1 VAHPA
6 EWRSSHSKISDLRK
20 SRSRSRRSTN
30 HRMNRTLVL
39 ATALAAGL
47 AVPSLTAQAATS
59 ASSGSSAPAAAAIP
73 QAIPAKVAIIAFE
86 QAVVATNEGQ
96 RSMAEVQKKYE
107 PQKTKIDGEAAE
119 VDSLKKQVQGL
130 PATTS
135 DDERA
140 RRLRTIDEKEK
151 ALNRDAEDAQNA
163 YQGDLQEA
171 YGKVAQK
178 VGAAAVKYAQDNGF
192 TLMLN
197 VGGNQ
202 QVPNPVL
209 WFAQPTDITQAVV
222 NAYNTSSGVT
232 APPPSAPA
240 PAAAHHTTT
249 PSGTGAASHPATTTT
264 H

>member
-1 VAHPA
+1 
-6 EWRSSHSKISDLRK
+6 
-20 SRSRSRRSTN
+20 
-30 HRMNRTLVL
+30 MNRTLVF

-59 ASSGSSAPAAAAIP
+59 AGNGASAPAAAAAKP
-73 QAIPAKVAIIAFE
+73 EAIPAKVAIIAFE

-96 RSMAEVQKKYE
+96 RAMAEVQKKYE
-107 PQKTKIDGEAAE
+107 PKKTTIDAEAAE
-119 VDSLKKQVQGL
+119 VDSLKKKVQGL
-130 PATTS
+130 PPTTP

-140 RRLRTIDEKEK
+140 RQLRTIDEKEK

-178 VGAAAVKYAQDNGF
+178 VGAAAVKFAQDNGF

-209 WFAQPTDITQAVV
+209 WFAEPTDITQAVV
-222 NAYNTSSGVT
+222 NAYNTSSGVA

-240 PAAAHHTTT
+240 PAAHRPATT
-249 PSGTGAASHPATTTT
+249 PSGAASHPATTP

>member
-1 VAHPA
+1 
-6 EWRSSHSKISDLRK
+6 
-20 SRSRSRRSTN
+20 
-30 HRMNRTLVL
+30 M
-39 ATALAAGL
+39 
-47 AVPSLTAQAATS
+47 
-59 ASSGSSAPAAAAIP
+59 
-73 QAIPAKVAIIAFE
+73 
-86 QAVVATNEGQ
+86 
-96 RSMAEVQKKYE
+96 
-107 PQKTKIDGEAAE
+107 
-119 VDSLKKQVQGL
+119 QGL
-130 PATTS
+130 PATTP

-209 WFAQPTDITQAVV
+209 WFSSAHGHHAGCCERLQHQLGCCGSAAVG
-222 NAYNTSSGVT
+222 SGPGR
-232 APPPSAPA
+232 AR
-240 PAAAHHTTT
+240 AHTT
-249 PSGTGAASHPATTTT
+249 PSGAASHPATTT

>member
-1 VAHPA
+1 
-6 EWRSSHSKISDLRK
+6 
-20 SRSRSRRSTN
+20 
-30 HRMNRTLVL
+30 MNRTLVL

-47 AVPSLTAQAATS
+47 AVPSLTAQAATG
-59 ASSGSSAPAAAAIP
+59 ASTGAAAPAAAVAP

-96 RSMAEVQKKYE
+96 RAMADVQKKYE
-107 PQKTKIDGEAAE
+107 PQKTKIDAQAAE
-119 VDSLKKQVQGL
+119 LDSLKKQLQGL
-130 PATTS
+130 PTTTT

-140 RRLRTIDEKEK
+140 KRMRTIDEKEK
-151 ALNRDAEDAQNA
+151 TLNRDAEDAQNA

-222 NAYNTSSGVT
+222 NAYNTSSGIT

-240 PAAAHHTTT
+240 PAAHHTTT
-249 PSGTGAASHPATTTT
+249 PAGPGAAAHPATAT

>member
-1 VAHPA
+1 
-6 EWRSSHSKISDLRK
+6 
-20 SRSRSRRSTN
+20 
-30 HRMNRTLVL
+30 MNRSLVL

-59 ASSGSSAPAAAAIP
+59 AATGATSAPASVTP
-73 QAIPAKVAIIAFE
+73 QAIPAKVAVIAFE

-96 RSMAEVQKKYE
+96 RAMADVQKKYE

-130 PATTS
+130 PPTTS

-151 ALNRDAEDAQNA
+151 ALNRDAEDATNA

-178 VGAAAVKYAQDNGF
+178 VGAAAVKYAQDNGY

-202 QVPNPVL
+202 QTPNPVL
-209 WFAQPTDITQAVV
+209 WFNQTTDITQAVV

-240 PAAAHHTTT
+240 VHHTTPA
-249 PSGTGAASHPATTTT
+249 PSGGGAAATHSSPSTTT

>member
-1 VAHPA
+1 
-6 EWRSSHSKISDLRK
+6 
-20 SRSRSRRSTN
+20 
-30 HRMNRTLVL
+30 MNRTLVL

-47 AVPSLTAQAATS
+47 AVPSLTAQAATG
-59 ASSGSSAPAAAAIP
+59 ATNGSSAPAAAAP
-73 QAIPAKVAIIAFE
+73 KPEAIPAKVAIIAFE

-96 RSMAEVQKKYE
+96 RAMADVQKKYE
-107 PQKTKIDGEAAE
+107 PQKSKIDGEAAE

-130 PATTS
+130 PTTTS

-151 ALNRDAEDAQNA
+151 QLNRDAEDAQNA

-178 VGAAAVKYAQDNGF
+178 VGAAAVKYAQENGF

-222 NAYNTSSGVT
+222 NAYNASSGVA

-240 PAAAHHTTT
+240 PAAHHSSTA
-249 PSGTGAASHPATTTT
+249 PSGAASHPATSTT

>member
-1 VAHPA
+1 
-6 EWRSSHSKISDLRK
+6 
-20 SRSRSRRSTN
+20 
-30 HRMNRTLVL
+30 
-39 ATALAAGL
+39 
-47 AVPSLTAQAATS
+47 
-59 ASSGSSAPAAAAIP
+59 
-73 QAIPAKVAIIAFE
+73 
-86 QAVVATNEGQ
+86 
-96 RSMAEVQKKYE
+96 MADVQKKYE

-130 PATTS
+130 PATTP

-202 QVPNPVL
+202 QTPNPVL

-222 NAYNTSSGVT
+222 NAYNTSSGVA

-240 PAAAHHTTT
+240 PAAHRTT
-249 PSGTGAASHPATTTT
+249 PPAGGAASHPATAT

>member
-1 VAHPA
+1 
-6 EWRSSHSKISDLRK
+6 
-20 SRSRSRRSTN
+20 
-30 HRMNRTLVL
+30 MNRTLVL

-47 AVPSLTAQAATS
+47 AVPSLTAQAATG
-59 ASSGSSAPAAAAIP
+59 ASNGATAPAANATP

-96 RSMAEVQKKYE
+96 RAMADVQKKYE

-119 VDSLKKQVQGL
+119 VDSLKKQVQTL
-130 PATTS
+130 PNTTS

-140 RRLRTIDEKEK
+140 KRLRTIDEKEK
-151 ALNRDAEDAQNA
+151 QLNMDAENAQNS
-163 YQGDLQEA
+163 YQGDLQDA

-209 WFAQPTDITQAVV
+209 WFNQTTDITQAVI

-240 PAAAHHTTT
+240 PAHHPATT
-249 PSGTGAASHPATTTT
+249 PSGGAAASHPAPSTTTT